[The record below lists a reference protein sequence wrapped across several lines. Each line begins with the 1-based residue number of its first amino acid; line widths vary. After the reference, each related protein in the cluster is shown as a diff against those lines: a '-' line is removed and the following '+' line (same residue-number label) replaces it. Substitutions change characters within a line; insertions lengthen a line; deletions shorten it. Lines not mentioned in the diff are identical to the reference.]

1 MGRSDMSVERH
12 HDRLVEVI
20 RAAHN
25 DGVEIAGWLAGAL
38 GDVARELPSRAVSLL
53 ARRPGSW
60 EADLVRRL
68 VNGTIGWPG
77 DLSW

>member
-1 MGRSDMSVERH
+1 MGRSDTSVEGH
-12 HDRLVEVI
+12 HGRLVELI
-20 RAAHN
+20 RAAHG
-25 DGVEIAGWLAGAL
+25 DGVEITGWIAGAL
-38 GDVARELPSRAVSLL
+38 GDVAQALPGGAASLL

-77 DLSW
+77 DRPW

>member
-1 MGRSDMSVERH
+1 MARSDTSVERH

-38 GDVARELPSRAVSLL
+38 GHVARDLPAGAASLL

-77 DLSW
+77 ALSW